1 MHNFIYSN
9 FYIKHYEVK
18 NVRSLKIASILLL
31 SIISLSTFSAV
42 SATSSTVFEEK
53 QINVN
58 VNDKF
63 QIELPDISGSS
74 GYCWNTQYDS
84 TMVSLTDEKIIS
96 TMKAPFIGGNIK
108 QYTFTAKKPGQ
119 TKIIM
124 TQSRPWSNEMPA
136 KVINYVINIK

>member
-1 MHNFIYSN
+1 
-9 FYIKHYEVK
+9 
-18 NVRSLKIASILLL
+18 VRSLKIASILLL

-42 SATSSTVFEEK
+42 SATSNSVFEEK

-58 VNDKF
+58 VNDNF

-74 GYCWNTQYDS
+74 GYCWNTQYDYA
-84 TMVSLTDEKIIS
+84 MVSLTNEKIIH
-96 TMKAPFIGGNIK
+96 TVIDPCFIGGNIK

-124 TQSRPWSNEMPA
+124 TESRPWSNEMPA
-136 KVINYVINIK
+136 KIITYLINIK

>member
-1 MHNFIYSN
+1 M
-9 FYIKHYEVK
+9 
-18 NVRSLKIASILLL
+18 RSLKIASILLL

-42 SATSSTVFEEK
+42 SATSNSVFEEK

-58 VNDKF
+58 ANDNF

-74 GYCWNTQYDS
+74 GYCWNAQYDYA
-84 TMVSLTDEKIIS
+84 MVSLTNEKIIQ
-96 TMKAPFIGGNIK
+96 TVIDPCFIGGNIK

-124 TQSRPWSNEMPA
+124 TESRPWSNEMPA
-136 KVINYVINIK
+136 KVITYLINIK

>member
-1 MHNFIYSN
+1 M
-9 FYIKHYEVK
+9 
-18 NVRSLKIASILLL
+18 RSLKIASILLL

-42 SATSSTVFEEK
+42 SATSNTIFKEK

-58 VNDKF
+58 VNDNF
-63 QIELPDISGSS
+63 QIKLSDISGSS
-74 GYCWNTQYDS
+74 GYCWNTEYDS
-84 TMVSLTDEKIIS
+84 AMVSLTNEKIIL
-96 TMKAPFIGGNIK
+96 PIDPFFIGGNIK

-136 KVINYVINIK
+136 KVITYVINIK